1 MLGKT
6 GGYWTWLFNIGWRL
20 VVLDLPNTVC
30 EKLSVI
36 YKRCVQRDGYD
47 PISRSGDI
55 TQVPCTVRR
64 MANPCERLDY
74 LYKGNRQLLRRS
86 THC

>member
-47 PISRSGDI
+47 DIDILLPIM
-55 TQVPCTVRR
+55 PNHEKYRR
-64 MANPCERLDY
+64 EINM
-74 LYKGNRQLLRRS
+74 
-86 THC
+86 